1 MQKPHTFHYARI
13 IDKNVQMILFPESK
27 NTYLYSAQQT
37 NTTNKNI
44 REKLLSRLTDR
55 MKIRQIELQENSLSS
70 RLVFQLCDR
79 LIAF

>member
-13 IDKNVQMILFPESK
+13 IDKNVQMILF
-27 NTYLYSAQQT
+27 
-37 NTTNKNI
+37 